1 MPLRVMLVLSAADK
15 ETLMQAEKK
24 NPDWR
29 VRERARSVLLLA
41 QGKTCAQVAALQ
53 ELSMR
58 TVSSTRKSWIAAG
71 LNGLADLPRSGAPA
85 KVSKQEAER
94 LLQWA
99 RDEPLTLTALKA
111 RHEEAGGTPVHPNTL
126 TALLKANGFV
136 VYLNAPPQVLWERT
150 RHDKN
155 RPLLKVED
163 PLRKLQEL
171 FVIRDPLYREVADFV
186 VDDGKGNAQMVVQM
200 LAREVGERWNA

>member
-1 MPLRVMLVLSAADK
+1 MTSGPVRGTLPDPPDLVSGEVPLRVMLVLSAADK

-136 VYLNAPPQVLWERT
+136 WKRT
-150 RHDKN
+150 RHSLKKN
-155 RPLLKVED
+155 EMRWHL
-163 PLRKLQEL
+163 
-171 FVIRDPLYREVADFV
+171 
-186 VDDGKGNAQMVVQM
+186 NAQN
-200 LAREVGERWNA
+200 RRSPS

>member
-1 MPLRVMLVLSAADK
+1 MLALSAADQ
-15 ETLMQAEKK
+15 EALVQTEKK

-41 QGKTCAQVAALQ
+41 QGKTCAQVAQLQ

-58 TVSSTRKSWIAAG
+58 TLSNTRKRWIATG
-71 LNGLADLPRSGAPA
+71 LSGLADRPRSGAPA

-111 RHEEAGGTPVHPNTL
+111 RHEEAGGTPVHLNTL
-126 TALLKANGFV
+126 KALLKAGGFV
-136 VYLNAPPQVLWERT
+136 WKRT
-150 RHDKN
+150 RHSLKKN
-155 RPLLKVED
+155 EMTWHLNTQIK
-163 PLRKLQEL
+163 KL
-171 FVIRDPLYREVADFV
+171 PS
-186 VDDGKGNAQMVVQM
+186 
-200 LAREVGERWNA
+200 